1 MIWWAFE
8 KAALSE
14 RRAGTT
20 TCPKQV
26 AARALQWRAFWKEA
40 ERRCEA
46 EEGRR
51 CEVDSLWWVEE
62 GRRCEVDSLW
72 WVEEGRRCEVDL
84 SQTAEAKRCE
94 VDSLWWVE
102 EAKRREADCQHSD
115 RTERRWRRRTVECLR
130 A

>member
-1 MIWWAFE
+1 M
-8 KAALSE
+8 SE

-20 TCPKQV
+20 TCPKRA
-26 AARALQWRAFWKEA
+26 AARGLQWRAFWKEA

-62 GRRCEVDSLW
+62 GRRCEVD
-72 WVEEGRRCEVDL
+72 L
-84 SQTAEAKRCE
+84 SQTAEGKRCE
-94 VDSLWWVE
+94 V
-102 EAKRREADCQHSD
+102 DCQHSD
-115 RTERRWRRRTVECLR
+115 RTERRWKRRTVECLR

>member
-26 AARALQWRAFWKEA
+26 AARALQWRAFWKEV

-46 EEGRR
+46 EEER
-51 CEVDSLWWVEE
+51 
-62 GRRCEVDSLW
+62 
-72 WVEEGRRCEVDL
+72 
-84 SQTAEAKRCE
+84 RCE

-115 RTERRWRRRTVECLR
+115 RTERRWRRRTAECLR

>member
-1 MIWWAFE
+1 M
-8 KAALSE
+8 
-14 RRAGTT
+14 
-20 TCPKQV
+20 
-26 AARALQWRAFWKEA
+26 QWRAFWKEA
-40 ERRCEA
+40 ERRREA

-62 GRRCEVDSLW
+62 GRR
-72 WVEEGRRCEVDL
+72 R
-84 SQTAEAKRCE
+84 E

-102 EAKRREADCQHSD
+102 EAKRREVDCQHSD

>member
-20 TCPKQV
+20 TSPKQV

-46 EEGRR
+46 EEERR
-51 CEVDSLWWVEE
+51 CEVDS
-62 GRRCEVDSLW
+62 SW

-84 SQTAEAKRCE
+84 SQPAEAKRRE

-115 RTERRWRRRTVECLR
+115 RTERRWRRRTAECLR